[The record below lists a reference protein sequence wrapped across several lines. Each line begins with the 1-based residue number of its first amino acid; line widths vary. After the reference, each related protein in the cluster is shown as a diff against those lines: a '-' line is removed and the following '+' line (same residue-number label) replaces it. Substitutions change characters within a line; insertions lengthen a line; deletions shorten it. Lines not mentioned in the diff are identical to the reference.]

1 MTRDRVVR
9 IACGQG
15 FWGDRPEA
23 PLEQVT
29 RGPVDYV
36 VMDYLAEVTMS
47 ILQKQRARDP
57 SLGYARDFIPVLEQ
71 ILPVCVERGIRIV
84 SNAGGVNLS
93 ACRDAALRGARTLKL
108 EGQVRVGTVQ
118 GDDLL
123 ERLPALMA
131 AGHQLN
137 HLESGRPLSEILGR
151 VQSAN
156 AYIGA
161 EPLVRLL
168 ADGAT
173 VVIAGRSTDTAL
185 TYAPMMHEF
194 GWQTDDF
201 DRLAAGVVAGHLI
214 ECSAQVSGG
223 NAMTDW
229 ESIPDLAGVGFPII
243 EASAD
248 GSFVVTKHPGT
259 GGRVS
264 RETVVEQL
272 LYEIGDPRSY
282 ITPDCVADFTTI
294 QLDVPGCDRVRI
306 TGVRGRPRTGH
317 LKVSISYADGY
328 KAIGTLVYGWP
339 DAVKKA
345 QAADAILRQRL
356 ERLGLGFESVRSELV
371 GWNATHG
378 HLTAVSPEPVPE
390 VQLRVGVRS
399 HHRPAVEEFTRQ
411 VQALILSGPPGVTGF
426 GGGRPKVQ
434 EVVAFWP
441 ALIDRDQV
449 EPFLQFEVVDA

>member
-1 MTRDRVVR
+1 MTGDRVVR

-29 RGPVDYV
+29 RGPVDYM

-71 ILPVCVERGIRIV
+71 ILPVCAPRGIRII
-84 SNAGGVNLS
+84 SNAGGVNLT
-93 ACRDAALRGARTLKL
+93 ACRDAALRVARTLKL
-108 EGQVRVGTVQ
+108 EGKVRVGTVR

-123 ERLPALMA
+123 ERLPPLIA
-131 AGHQLN
+131 AGHHFR
-137 HLESGRPLSEILGR
+137 HLENGLPLAEILER

-156 AYIGA
+156 AYLGA

-168 ADGAT
+168 REGAT
-173 VVIAGRSTDTAL
+173 VVLAGRSTDTAL
-185 TYAPMMHEF
+185 TCAPMMHEF
-194 GWQTDDF
+194 GWRADDF

-223 NAMTDW
+223 NAMSDW
-229 ESIPDLAGVGFPII
+229 ENIPDLAGVGFPII
-243 EASAD
+243 EAAAD
-248 GSFVVTKHPGT
+248 GSFVVTKHSGT

-264 RETVVEQL
+264 RETVIEQL

-282 ITPDCVADFTTI
+282 ITPDCIADFTTI
-294 QLDVPGCDRVRI
+294 QLTAAGCDRVRI
-306 TGVRGRPRTGH
+306 TGVRGRPRTGQ

-328 KAIGTLVYGWP
+328 KAVGTLVYGWP

-356 ERLGLGFESVRSELV
+356 ERLGLRFDAIRSELV
-371 GWNATHG
+371 GWNSTHG
-378 HLTAVSPEPVPE
+378 DLSDLSAEQVPE
-390 VQLRVGVRS
+390 VQLRVGVRG
-399 HHRPAVEEFTRQ
+399 HHRQAVEDFTRQ
-411 VQALILSGPPGVTGF
+411 IQALILSGPPGVTGF

-434 EVVAFWP
+434 DVVAFWP

-449 EPFLQFEVVDA
+449 EPYLQFEVADA

>member
-1 MTRDRVVR
+1 MTGDRVVR

-84 SNAGGVNLS
+84 SNAGGVNLA
-93 ACRDAALRGARTLKL
+93 ACRDAALRVARSLNLQGK
-108 EGQVRVGTVQ
+108 VRVGTVR

-123 ERLPALMA
+123 ERLPTLIA
-131 AGHQLN
+131 AEHRLN
-137 HLESGRPLSEILGR
+137 NLESGRPLAEILDR

-161 EPLVRLL
+161 VPLARLL
-168 ADGAT
+168 NQGAT

-194 GWQTDDF
+194 GWRNDDY
-201 DRLAAGVVAGHLI
+201 DRLASGVVAGHLI
-214 ECSAQVSGG
+214 ECSGQVAGG
-223 NAMTDW
+223 NAMVDW

-243 EASAD
+243 EASSD
-248 GSFVVTKHPGT
+248 GSFVITKHPGT

-264 RETVVEQL
+264 RETVIEQL

-294 QLDVPGCDRVRI
+294 QLETVGCDRVRV
-306 TGVRGRPRTGH
+306 TKVRGRPRTSQ
-317 LKVSISYADGY
+317 LKVSISYSDGY

-356 ERLGLGFESVRSELV
+356 ERLGLEFDAIRSELV

-378 HLTAVSPEPVPE
+378 HLTALPAEAVPE

-399 HHRPAVEEFTRQ
+399 HQRATVEEFTRQ

-426 GGGRPKVQ
+426 GGGRPRVQ

-449 EPFLQFEVVDA
+449 EPHLQLEVADA